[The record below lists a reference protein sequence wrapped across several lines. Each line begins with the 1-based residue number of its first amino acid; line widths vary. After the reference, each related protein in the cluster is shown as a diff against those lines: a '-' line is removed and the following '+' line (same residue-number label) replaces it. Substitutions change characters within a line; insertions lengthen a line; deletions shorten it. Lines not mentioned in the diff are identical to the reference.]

1 MNAKSRMVALL
12 TRLLSPLLIDL
23 WAILDGGVLMS
34 DSLSLI
40 LLVYIKQKQQTIA
53 ALNHLPA
60 NMADG
65 DSSFNPPRRPDN
77 VLAAFTSP

>member
-1 MNAKSRMVALL
+1 
-12 TRLLSPLLIDL
+12 
-23 WAILDGGVLMS
+23 MS

-77 VLAAFTSP
+77 VLAAFPSP